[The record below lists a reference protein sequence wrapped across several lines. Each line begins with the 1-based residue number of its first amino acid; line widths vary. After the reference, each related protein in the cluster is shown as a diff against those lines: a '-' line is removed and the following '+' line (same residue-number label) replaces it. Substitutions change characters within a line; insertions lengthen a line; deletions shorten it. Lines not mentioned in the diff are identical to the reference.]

1 VAILV
6 VMMSLGSAQYEVWGT
21 PYDMAYLEKESIAV
35 EDGIS
40 YWEENEKEIKNDF
53 IGSHEQADTVA
64 VTELIWEK
72 SSSLPRR
79 LLIDDDLALELGD
92 IVVLPDGRKFLITNL
107 AKQIKRGE
115 VPILT
120 LDGFKVMTA

>member
-1 VAILV
+1 
-6 VMMSLGSAQYEVWGT
+6 M
-21 PYDMAYLEKESIAV
+21 
-35 EDGIS
+35 
-40 YWEENEKEIKNDF
+40 
-53 IGSHEQADTVA
+53 
-64 VTELIWEK
+64 
-72 SSSLPRR
+72 
-79 LLIDDDLALELGD
+79 DDDLALEMGD